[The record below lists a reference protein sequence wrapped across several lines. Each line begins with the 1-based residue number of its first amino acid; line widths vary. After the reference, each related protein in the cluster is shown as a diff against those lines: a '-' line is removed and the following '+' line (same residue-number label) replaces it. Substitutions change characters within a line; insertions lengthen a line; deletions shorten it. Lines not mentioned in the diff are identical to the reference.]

1 LQGLAPSTLRVV
13 QSPEGLAGLHEEN
26 VVVIDLSGG
35 REGFS
40 KTKMPS

>member
-1 LQGLAPSTLRVV
+1 MLQRA
-13 QSPEGLAGLHEEN
+13 EGLAGLHEEN